1 MLTCRAGTPLLSDP
15 DLEDS
20 WKLDVYHVPI
30 VTLELGTNLN
40 ASNIREGVDV
50 YFECNIKSNPWV
62 YKVSWRHNGKSL
74 NSNTSAGAI
83 VSNQSLVLQS
93 VTRSRT
99 GIYTCVGSN
108 HEGDGESNPVFL
120 DVKFLPVC
128 KNGHQRAYGVARG
141 EPARVLCELEA
152 NPMDI
157 HFTWKFNN
165 TSDAVDLP
173 ASLVAADRSRSIATY
188 TPMTEL
194 DYGTLLCW
202 GRNELGVQH
211 EPCVYTISPAGK
223 PDPLHNCSILNQ
235 TAESLHV
242 ECAEGFDGG
251 LTQHFIMEVYDAD
264 TQTLVRNVNSSA
276 PVFAV
281 SGLQSGLG
289 FDISVFAAN
298 AKGRSDPVPLHA
310 YTLKAAE
317 KRTASPAILNITPVL
332 GILIGGVAFLIL
344 VAIIIVV
351 VMRLRNSS
359 GNDSKPRDG
368 ASAEENGHTRTADKA
383 SSVPL
388 SKDTDESIDSQEE
401 KNPDIIP
408 QNSDTDYQDP
418 DEKAFAKLNNAP
430 NRIYAS
436 INPHIHSPSS
446 RIYDN
451 SGNMMNVKKPRD
463 EVTYAELAL
472 PKQQP
477 MYVGVPHTPGGVRR
491 QEPTVYAQI
500 DVSKQMPPQQQHPHP
515 HPHHHSELLQ
525 QQPQD
530 GNTASASLPLLHH
543 HHLAAAYTPHPHQP
557 TLRLLSP
564 PGPPGPHPPMS
575 TLGPL
580 GPCPPDDE
588 LPACAETPLLPAPAQ
603 RESTVGLLVGQ
614 PDLAGHATVTQ
625 TPRVTAT
632 RF

>member
-1 MLTCRAGTPLLSDP
+1 ML
-15 DLEDS
+15 
-20 WKLDVYHVPI
+20 
-30 VTLELGTNLN
+30 
-40 ASNIREGVDV
+40 
-50 YFECNIKSNPWV
+50 FESFFP
-62 YKVSWRHNGKSL
+62 SL
-74 NSNTSAGAI
+74 
-83 VSNQSLVLQS
+83 
-93 VTRSRT
+93 R
-99 GIYTCVGSN
+99 
-108 HEGDGESNPVFL
+108 
-120 DVKFLPVC
+120 
-128 KNGHQRAYGVARG
+128 
-141 EPARVLCELEA
+141 
-152 NPMDI
+152 
-157 HFTWKFNN
+157 
-165 TSDAVDLP
+165 
-173 ASLVAADRSRSIATY
+173 
-188 TPMTEL
+188 
-194 DYGTLLCW
+194 
-202 GRNELGVQH
+202 
-211 EPCVYTISPAGK
+211 K

-298 AKGRSDPVPLHA
+298 GKGRSDPVPLHA

-317 KRTASPAILNITPVL
+317 KRTGTPSHRPSPPEKCRVVQQWAGALRVACMPGDPGATVVLQAFDAHSHRLLATTTASRRGATLELRGLPADGRPLLLSVYALTASAASEARTLYARTVKAQPPPSPPPPPPPPPDRRRAAAASPAILNITPVL

-368 ASAEENGHTRTADKA
+368 ASTEENGHTRTADKA

-603 RESTVGLLVGQ
+603 RESTV
-614 PDLAGHATVTQ
+614 
-625 TPRVTAT
+625 
-632 RF
+632 